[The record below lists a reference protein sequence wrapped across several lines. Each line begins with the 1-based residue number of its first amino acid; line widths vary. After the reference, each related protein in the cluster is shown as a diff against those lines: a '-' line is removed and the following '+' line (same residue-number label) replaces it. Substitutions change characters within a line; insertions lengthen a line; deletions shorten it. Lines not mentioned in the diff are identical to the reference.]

1 MAKAKYGTTF
11 SENLNKLR
19 KQKPAP
25 EEEPEQDMNL
35 PNMSAVTENA
45 ASEDTSEESE
55 KIDENIPNMT
65 SSDDIDFTDGK
76 AKTSQKKMSEQR
88 NTLDQGSISGS
99 DMNGQYK
106 GIAGTLFTKSQVKH
120 KKVSRSY
127 TLDEDICL
135 QLEDFAKRSN
145 MSVSAV
151 LNKILREVI

>member
-19 KQKPAP
+19 KQKPSP
-25 EEEPEQDMNL
+25 EGEPEQDMNL
-35 PNMSAVTENA
+35 PDVTTETENA
-45 ASEDTSEESE
+45 ASENTGKKSE
-55 KIDENIPNMT
+55 KTDRSIPIMT
-65 SSDDIDFTDGK
+65 SSDDFVYTDEE
-76 AKTSQKKMSEQR
+76 TEQNRQKMNEQR
-88 NTLDQGSISGS
+88 NTVEQSSMPES
-99 DMNGQYK
+99 DIGGQYK
-106 GIAGTLFTKSQVKH
+106 GIAGTLFSKSQVKH

-127 TLDEDICL
+127 TLDEDICS